1 MAIVFD
7 LQVDP
12 DSVSPDSANS
22 APMNS
27 TATMLDDIPLDNAPV
42 TLSPFTGEHFKSNV
56 SFDHV
61 IYLISLKG
69 TNITILM
76 QISEHAAI
84 RSVGI
89 SRP

>member
-1 MAIVFD
+1 MAIVSD

-12 DSVSPDSANS
+12 DSISPDSANS

-27 TATMLDDIPLDNAPV
+27 TATMLDDIPLNNAPV
-42 TLSPFTGEHFKSNV
+42 TLSPFTGEHFKSSV
-56 SFDHV
+56 SFDYV